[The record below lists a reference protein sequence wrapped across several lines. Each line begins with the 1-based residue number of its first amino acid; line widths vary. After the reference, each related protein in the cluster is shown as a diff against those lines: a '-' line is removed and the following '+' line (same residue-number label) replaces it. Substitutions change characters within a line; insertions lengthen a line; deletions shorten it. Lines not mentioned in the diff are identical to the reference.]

1 MSSIKSLRE
10 RNELGYAN
18 PLHDYV
24 SANEVNL
31 VHDHSHSAEDSLE
44 KNHEHVKETTDEESK
59 AQSTGI
65 VGKAR
70 GLLRR
75 NKWVWG
81 LFWGLFFTS
90 WWLSIIIQDKHRHK
104 WLIPTILWGC
114 IMLRII
120 SWYSPILY
128 WIFHK
133 AQKVWYFGSDFIYKC
148 IPNHNHRMAVG
159 ALITIATMMVAT
171 FVPTETQYSKRSDRA
186 ISFFGVCVALFGLWA
201 TSVNRAAVRWQTVI
215 GGMLMQYIIA
225 LFVLRT
231 KAGYDIFNFISTL
244 ARELLGFAKDGVAFV
259 TNTEVS
265 QLGMFFF
272 TVLPAVIFFVSFV
285 HIWFYFG
292 VMQWAVG
299 KFAYFFYWTLR
310 VSGAEAVNAAAAP
323 FIGIGESAILIKNL
337 LPYLTK
343 AEIHQIMC
351 SGFATISGSV
361 LVAYIGLGVNPQAL
375 VSSCVMSI
383 PASLAVSKL
392 RYPETEHSVS
402 AGKMEI
408 LGNGE
413 EDEATRP
420 RNVLQAFSNGATLGL
435 IIAATIMTQCLC
447 IIGLVALINSLLT
460 WFGNFWNIKN
470 LTLELM
476 ASYLLYPV
484 AWLLGAP
491 KDELL
496 LISQLMA
503 TKIIQNEFNGY
514 LMLMNDEPYT
524 SMSKR
529 GLMIATYSLCGFANF
544 GSVGTQVGVL
554 GTLAPTKLKEIAE
567 LVMSAL
573 FTGAISTLLSTAV
586 ASMVIHDLSNFSVTG
601 TTSN

>member
-1 MSSIKSLRE
+1 MGSKVGGIFT
-10 RNELGYAN
+10 
-18 PLHDYV
+18 
-24 SANEVNL
+24 SANGVYR
-31 VHDHSHSAEDSLE
+31 
-44 KNHEHVKETTDEESK
+44 K
-59 AQSTGI
+59 
-65 VGKAR
+65 
-70 GLLRR
+70 
-75 NKWVWG
+75 NKWVWS
-81 LFWGLFFTS
+81 LFWALFFTS
-90 WWLSIIIQDKHRHK
+90 WWLSIIIQDKHRHM
-104 WLIPTILWGC
+104 WLIPTILWGF
-114 IMLRII
+114 IMIRII
-120 SWYSPILY
+120 SWYCPILY
-128 WIFHK
+128 WILHA
-133 AQKVWYFGSDFIYKC
+133 AQKIWYLGSDIIYKY
-148 IPNHNHRMAVG
+148 IPSHNARMAVG
-159 ALITIATMMVAT
+159 ALVTLATILVGT
-171 FVPTETQYSKRSDRA
+171 FVPSETEYSRRADRGV
-186 ISFFGVCVALFGLWA
+186 SLFGIIVALFGLWC
-201 TSVNRAAVRWQTVI
+201 TSVNRAAIRWHTVI
-215 GGMLMQYIIA
+215 GGLLMQFIIA

-231 KAGYDIFNFISTL
+231 KAGYDIFNFVSFL

-259 TNTEVS
+259 TNAEIS

-272 TVLPAVIFFVSFV
+272 TVLPSVIFFVAFV
-285 HIWFYFG
+285 HIWYYFG
-292 VMQWAVG
+292 VIQWGVG

-337 LPYLTK
+337 LPYLTR

-361 LVAYIGLGVNPQAL
+361 LVSYIGLGVNPQAL

-383 PASLAVSKL
+383 PASLAVSKM

-408 LGNGE
+408 LGNE
-413 EDEATRP
+413 EDEAARP

-447 IIGLVALINSLLT
+447 IIGLVALINALLT
-460 WFGNFWNIKN
+460 WFGGFWNIPQ

-484 AWLLGAP
+484 AWLVGTP
-491 KDELL
+491 KDEVLL
-496 LISQLMA
+496 VSKLMA
-503 TKIIQNEFNGY
+503 TKIIQNEFNAY
-514 LMLMNDEPYT
+514 LMLINDEPFT

-529 GLMIATYSLCGFANF
+529 GSMIATYALCGFANF

-586 ASMVIHDLSNFSVTG
+586 ASMVIHDLANFSVTG
-601 TTSN
+601 GRSG